1 MKLITAI
8 IQPGRLEQVKQAL
21 TEAGVHG
28 MTVSSAR
35 GYGRQGGHKEIYRG
49 STVKVDLV
57 PKVRVEVLTEDQ
69 RVYDLVDAIIQ
80 AAATNTVGDGKV
92 WVQTLDSVV
101 RVRTGETGVDAI

>member
-8 IQPGRLEQVKQAL
+8 IQPGRLDQIKQAL

-28 MTVSSAR
+28 MTVSSAQ
-35 GYGRQGGHKEIYRG
+35 GYGRQGGHKEVYRG

-57 PKVRVEVLTEDQ
+57 PKVRLEVLTDE
-69 RVYDLVDAIIQ
+69 LVNAIVQ

>member
-8 IQPGRLEQVKQAL
+8 IQPGRLDQIKQAL

-28 MTVSSAR
+28 MTVSSAQ
-35 GYGRQGGHKEIYRG
+35 GYGRQGGHKEVYRG

-57 PKVRVEVLTEDQ
+57 PKVRLEVLTEDR
-69 RVYDLVDAIIQ
+69 RVDELVDAIVQ